1 VIFIELFE
9 EKNKVRKLGFI
20 VAKFLIFTYANY
32 KAVIVEIPDVLQQWQ
47 IWITLH
53 LLLSGV

>member
-1 VIFIELFE
+1 MFIELFE

-20 VAKFLIFTYANY
+20 VAKFLIFTYASY

-53 LLLSGV
+53 LLLSAV